1 MRIGCEMCVND
12 IFEIYDF
19 IQNNKVDD
27 VSDLVVYALSP
38 SSEIKLNWLDC
49 LSDDRL
55 VDLFSCLIKNKKHV
69 YNVGLIKKYY
79 EQFIV
84 NCI

>member
-1 MRIGCEMCVND
+1 MCVND
-12 IFEIYDF
+12 IFEIYDY
-19 IQNNKVDD
+19 IQLNNVKD

-38 SSEIKLNWLDC
+38 SAEIKLNWLDC

-55 VDLFSCLIKNKKHV
+55 VDMFSCLIKNKNHV

-79 EQFIV
+79 EQFIT